1 MTWESKRIVNPHD
14 FKFCPKCGHR
24 LRVREHDGVPRLI
37 CEHCGFIFYQ
47 NPVPAVGAILV
58 EDGKVVLVR
67 RKFEPK
73 AGDWSLPAGFIEFGE
88 TLKEALVR
96 EVKEETNLDIE
107 VGELFGAYSAMD
119 DPRTHVILVLYR
131 GKIIGGELRPGD
143 DAEEAGFFPLNA
155 LPPNI
160 AFSCHAY
167 ALEQVR
173 RELEGGGPSAKA

>member
-1 MTWESKRIVNPHD
+1 MREMHGRPDRIVNPHD
-14 FKFCPKCGHR
+14 FKFCPKCGHF
-24 LRVREHDGVPRLI
+24 LQVKEHDGVPRLV
-37 CEHCGFIFYQ
+37 CERCGFVFYQ

-58 EDGKVVLVR
+58 ENRKVVLVKR
-67 RKFEPK
+67 RFEPK

-88 TLKEALVR
+88 SLKEALLR
-96 EVKEETNLDIE
+96 EVKEETNLDIR
-107 VGELFGAYSAMD
+107 VGKLFDVYSAMD

-131 GKIIGGELRPGD
+131 AEITGGELRAGD
-143 DAEEAGFFPLNA
+143 DAEEAGFFPLDA

-173 RELEGGGPSAKA
+173 RELAGAPGR